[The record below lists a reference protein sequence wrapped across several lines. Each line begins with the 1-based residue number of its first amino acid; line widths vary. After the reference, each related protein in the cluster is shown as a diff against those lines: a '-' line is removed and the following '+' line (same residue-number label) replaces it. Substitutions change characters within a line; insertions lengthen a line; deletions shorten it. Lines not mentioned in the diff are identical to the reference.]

1 MSGYFKNNTKKL
13 EEIRNL
19 IHSYG
24 SEVIWARS
32 SVCKN
37 EGILCSINSTLS
49 VIEKRLRSLEEAQ
62 HESCYGP
69 WRVTNTAVVQHDGKD
84 VVVETAQRV
93 VLRGIKEN
101 KK

>member
-1 MSGYFKNNTKKL
+1 MFGWKQKL
-13 EEIRNL
+13 EEVRNL

-24 SEVIWARS
+24 AEVIWARS
-32 SVCKN
+32 LVCKT
-37 EGILCSINSTLS
+37 EGTLCSIRSTLS
-49 VIEKRLRSLEEAQ
+49 TIEKRLQRLEEAQ

-93 VLRGIKEN
+93 VLRGIK